1 MSIPILEFASH
12 TKGRNAQVRIFHDRI
27 EWELKRSLSAGKLT
41 AGLLTGGVSLLGTGV
56 KHGNAFTEMIPLK
69 RVSSVTTRRDG
80 MMYTIVSVITTGNSI
95 DFRVSHSEAKHVTD
109 TLNRLIMQ
117 A

>member
-1 MSIPILEFASH
+1 MSIPILGFASH
-12 TKGRNAQVRIFHDRI
+12 TKGRNARVRIFHDRI
-27 EWELKRSLSAGKLT
+27 EWELKPGLSAGKLT
-41 AGLLTGGVSLLGTGV
+41 AGLMTGGVSLLGTGV
-56 KHGNAFTEMIPLK
+56 KRGNAFTEMIPLR

-80 MMYTIVSVITTGNSI
+80 MMYTVVSVLTTGDSI